1 MNSSGFNIAI
11 CLLLFSF
18 FFMGLIKAQPTS
30 YTYSEVAL
38 PEIFKSVEQYYGV
51 SINFDVE
58 GLKGYTFS
66 GEVPLGELEET
77 LASLLDSNPFEYQI
91 SDKIVLIYLGEK
103 KLYRICGTL
112 IDHFTKEPLAFAS
125 VVLDGTNL
133 GANTDKEGNF
143 EFQIRAFEYQFIK
156 FRYLGYA
163 SHTVSIERWKGNEC
177 LTFSLLPEATFFDP
191 IIIQDYVLPGIK
203 EGTAY
208 GSLEINFLRLSRNY
222 TGQEHDVLK
231 TAQILPGITSVDE
244 TSANLSI
251 RGSTPDQNLILWEGA
266 TLYDPGH
273 IFGMISSISPFVVDK
288 VKIYKGV
295 FAPHYDNRVGGIVDI
310 SLTDKIS
317 SRMRAGIGATFTEA
331 HAFLD
336 VPIIKDKLSLL
347 LSGRNTL
354 SNLFDSPTLGS
365 YSQRVFQATKVEDGQ
380 AAEDEEEDVT
390 IDQSLNFYD
399 VNGKILFQPIEKLL
413 LKAAFFRSK
422 NDFFYDF
429 QVADAS
435 FQTSDQ
441 VVYSMETFSA
451 EAQYAWN
458 TQHQSSISW
467 VQSSYENTYGFSLSE
482 PLDSVFN
489 IRSNTTNTIR
499 DQKLRFNHRWMLN
512 SQVHLEAGYV
522 LDQKSAAFLF
532 EEDSEF
538 EENVED
544 LIETQGDYQDL
555 YTSLTYDGEKVLL
568 NAGLKATYFEQAEAL
583 LFSPRASIQVSLNS
597 HLKVKASSGQ
607 LYQFIS
613 QLQDIS
619 QDELIGIANIWVLT
633 DSEDELLRARKF
645 SAGWLFRKNGWLL
658 DMDAYYHTTQG
669 LASFS
674 TRIGSGIEIDG
685 NGKSRTRGID
695 LLAKKRWEK
704 WQLGLNYT
712 WNDNTF
718 TFPEIN
724 SEAFPASN
732 DIRHNLGFT
741 QSFTLNQ
748 WEFSSTY
755 QFRSGLPFSSPTAV
769 SPWVNEEGELNYELT
784 YDKLN
789 DRRLLPYHRLDMGIV
804 YRKNFEKNP
813 LKLEASL
820 SVINLLDREN
830 VFSRETLL
838 GENEETELPEPF
850 ILEKRLLGITPLVM
864 VRLYWE

>member
-1 MNSSGFNIAI
+1 MISVRLWNLCIT
-11 CLLLFSF
+11 CLLF
-18 FFMGLIKAQPTS
+18 FAFLGFLKAQKPARI
-30 YTYSEVAL
+30 YTRTEL
-38 PEIFKSVEQYYGV
+38 TEIFQSLEEHFSVTLNYDAEAV
-51 SINFDVE
+51 
-58 GLKGYTFS
+58 KGHTFS
-66 GEVPLGELEET
+66 GTLNVVDLESTLEPLLKFTPFTFEEQGGT
-77 LASLLDSNPFEYQI
+77 
-91 SDKIVLIYLGEK
+91 VLIYLK
-103 KLYRICGTL
+103 AKQSYQLCGTL
-112 IDHFTKEPLAFAS
+112 IDYSTKKPLAYAS
-125 VVLDGTNL
+125 VILEGLKQGVQ
-133 GANTDKEGNF
+133 TDSKGNF
-143 EFQIRAFEYQFIK
+143 ELQFTSHK
-156 FRYLGYA
+156 DQLVTFRYLGYK
-163 SHTVSIERWKGNEC
+163 TLSIPLSAWKDSSC
-177 LTFSLLPEATFFDP
+177 FTFPLAPADLILGPVL
-191 IIIQDYVLPGIK
+191 IQDYVLPGIT
-203 EGTAY
+203 EGTDY
-208 GSLEINFLRLSRNY
+208 GSLEVNFLRLSRNY

-231 TAQILPGITSVDE
+231 TVQILPGITSADE

-317 SRMRAGIGATFTEA
+317 SQTRAGIGATFTEA
-331 HAFLD
+331 HAFVD
-336 VPIIKDKLSLL
+336 VPLIKNKLSIL

-365 YSQRVFQATKVEDGQ
+365 YSQRVFQATKIEDGQ
-380 AAEDEEEDVT
+380 AAEDEEENVT
-390 IDQSLNFYD
+390 IDQSLNYHD
-399 VNGKILFQPIEKLL
+399 VNGKILFQPIDKLL

-422 NDFFYDF
+422 NDFFYNF

-451 EAQYAWN
+451 EAQYSWN

-467 VQSSYENTYGFSLSE
+467 VQSSYENTYGFSLTE

-489 IRSNTTNTIR
+489 IRSNTTNFIQ

-522 LDQKSAAFLF
+522 LDHKGATFLF
-532 EEDSEF
+532 EENSEF

-544 LIETQGDYQDL
+544 LVETQGDYQDL
-555 YTSLTYDGEKVLL
+555 YTSLTYDGEKILL

-583 LFSPRASIQVSLNS
+583 LFSPRASMQVSLNS
-597 HLKVKASSGQ
+597 YLKVKASSGQ

-645 SAGWLFRKNGWLL
+645 SVGCLFRKNGWLL

-674 TRIGSGIEIDG
+674 TKIGSGIEIDG

-741 QSFTLNQ
+741 QSFSLNQ

-769 SPWVNEEGELNYELT
+769 SPWVNEEGEINYELT
-784 YDKLN
+784 YGKLN

-820 SVINLLDREN
+820 SVINLFDREN

-838 GENEETELPEPF
+838 GENEESELPEPF
-850 ILEKRLLGITPLVM
+850 ILEKRLLG
-864 VRLYWE
+864 